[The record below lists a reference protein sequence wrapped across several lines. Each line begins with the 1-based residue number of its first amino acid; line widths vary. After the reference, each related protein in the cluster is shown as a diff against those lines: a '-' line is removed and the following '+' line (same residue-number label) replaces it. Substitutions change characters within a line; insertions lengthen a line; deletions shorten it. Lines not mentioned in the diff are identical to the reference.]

1 MSDDDSVPFDLLYAA
16 MDDLREEIQRLLKAT
31 AEADVKV
38 KEAIQNFEEAEKK
51 VAVRGCHFSRCRSQ
65 RSSVEVKEALK
76 KLLSAQ
82 SERKEQDAKVQ
93 EIYKSL
99 IELIMTLQHEL
110 NEILA
115 NTRT

>member
-1 MSDDDSVPFDLLYAA
+1 MSDDDSVSFDLLYRA

-65 RSSVEVKEALK
+65 KSSAEVKEALK

-93 EIYKSL
+93 KFLKVL
-99 IELIMTLQHEL
+99 IELNMIL
-110 NEILA
+110 NEPLA
-115 NTRT
+115 NARK